1 MAAPDGPLGSARL
14 GGGEDRARLLHIL
27 SSALTTQRPAAS
39 PEPQLALNPAH
50 KEIVMSWLS
59 TIKNNLLHVIDGF
72 TPTNDQAAVH
82 NAINDLGASLSAFG
96 LAMEGLAEHVITD
109 AVASKLGPNA
119 AKVEYD
125 FLHALVLKANARLA
139 ALALPTPVP
148 IAVPPVAPA
157 APAVVEAAPP
167 Q

>member
-1 MAAPDGPLGSARL
+1 
-14 GGGEDRARLLHIL
+14 
-27 SSALTTQRPAAS
+27 
-39 PEPQLALNPAH
+39 
-50 KEIVMSWLS
+50 MSWLD

-72 TPTNDQAAVH
+72 TPTNDQAAAH

-96 LAMEGLAEHVITD
+96 LAMEGLAENVITD

-125 FLHALVLKANARLA
+125 FLHALVLKANGRLA
-139 ALALPTPVP
+139 VLALPTPVP

-157 APAVVEAAPP
+157 APAAPVEAAPP